1 MLYQIVPPILIVL
14 SLAGIII
21 FFMKKA
27 PEIARLSD
35 EEDLERE
42 KIEMLAGAG
51 FFGRIIIRIKT
62 IRVDD
67 VKHFLLAIS
76 DKLTRRARILFLKL
90 ESKSKDLNDSIRDKR
105 KNRFKRN
112 PESVENLEEDDII
125 NRVKNYQPEKAEKKR
140 GYLSELKK
148 SVSRDRA
155 EKNPLAGGENEEEK
169 IIRPTVSD
177 KVVKP
182 QARVEMKDRLE
193 DLLIER
199 IAANPKDTEAYER
212 LGEYYME
219 IDSVNDAK
227 ECFKQVLKLDPKNR
241 NVKYR
246 MRRLETMM
254 HKR

>member
-1 MLYQIVPPILIVL
+1 MLYQIIPPILIIL

-21 FFMKKA
+21 FFVKKA
-27 PEIARLSD
+27 PQIANLSD

-42 KIEMLAGAG
+42 RMEMLAGAG
-51 FFGRIIIRIKT
+51 FFKRIIIRIKT
-62 IRVDD
+62 IRWDD

-76 DKLTRRARILFLKL
+76 DKLTRRLRILFLKL

-112 PESVENLEEDDII
+112 PEDVENFEEDDII
-125 NRVKNYQPEKAEKKR
+125 NRVKNYQPEKKK

-155 EKNPLAGGENEEEK
+155 EVKKSEAEEEK

-177 KVVKP
+177 KVVTPK
-182 QARVEMKDRLE
+182 ARMEMKDRLE

>member
-1 MLYQIVPPILIVL
+1 MFYSIIPPILIIL

-27 PEIARLSD
+27 SQIASLSD

-42 KIEMLAGAG
+42 RDVMLAKAG
-51 FFGRIIIRIKT
+51 FFKRIV
-62 IRVDD
+62 IRVRNIRWND
-67 VKHFLLAIS
+67 VRHMFLVIS
-76 DKLTRRARILFLKL
+76 EKIIQQARVLFSKL
-90 ESKSKDLNDSIRDKR
+90 ESKSRDLNDSIRKTRTRHKSGQD
-105 KNRFKRN
+105 NIQGD
-112 PESVENLEEDDII
+112 EVENIEKDDII
-125 NRVKNYQPEKAEKKR
+125 NKVNNYQTEGKR
-140 GYLSELKK
+140 EYLAELKK
-148 SVSRDRA
+148 VVSQDKSGYTDESDD
-155 EKNPLAGGENEEEK
+155 EKVV
-169 IIRPTVSD
+169 RPTVSD
-177 KVVKP
+177 RVVTP
-182 QARVEMKDRLE
+182 RARAEMKDRLE

-219 IDSVNDAK
+219 IDSLNDAK

-254 HKR
+254 HRR

>member
-1 MLYQIVPPILIVL
+1 MLYQIIPPILIIL

-27 PEIARLSD
+27 PQIASLSD

-42 KIEMLAGAG
+42 KMEMLAGAG
-51 FFGRIIIRIKT
+51 FFRRIVIRIKT
-62 IRVDD
+62 IRWDD

-76 DKLTRRARILFLKL
+76 DKLTRKARILFLKL

-112 PESVENLEEDDII
+112 IENVENNEEDDII
-125 NRVKNYQPEKAEKKR
+125 NRVKNYKPEDKK
-140 GYLSELKK
+140 GYLAELKRT
-148 SVSRDRA
+148 VYRDRT
-155 EKNPLAGGENEEEK
+155 ENKKEDAEEK

-177 KVVKP
+177 KVVTPK
-182 QARVEMKDRLE
+182 ARVEMKDRLE

-246 MRRLETMM
+246 MKRLESMM